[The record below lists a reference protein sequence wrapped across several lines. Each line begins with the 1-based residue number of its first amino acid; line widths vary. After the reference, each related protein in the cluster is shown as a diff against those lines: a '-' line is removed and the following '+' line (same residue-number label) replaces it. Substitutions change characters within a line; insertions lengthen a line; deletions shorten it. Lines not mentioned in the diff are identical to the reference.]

1 MEFEFQQQLQ
11 QPYFASFPHP
21 SSTSTSSSTYAI
33 PPSSFIEA
41 DATPRRKPF
50 PNKVTLT
57 ELQQYQE
64 QQQLQVQHHPFPS
77 YSAYPPNFQILYQ
90 QALIAD
96 EQTQY
101 QYPPQPQYQPQHQ
114 HQHPHHQAQA
124 PSLDYNMD
132 IDPSV
137 YASNTHLK
145 QKPPPLRKISNEL
158 GFSAPPISNL
168 VAPVYGSPAF
178 FSPTTQSFGDFYQVE
193 ANMPH
198 VSQTNVN
205 VDPRQHRHSSYTFSQ
220 SQDNLFSYGEPVQR
234 SNSKASK
241 SSRGSRRS
249 KSQYFEDVPSTPVLT
264 VTPRKKRPKSLAAQD
279 FTVGA
284 DGLGYSLEESTTKSV
299 RHKGHATQQK
309 DVVWIEY
316 K

>member
-21 SSTSTSSSTYAI
+21 SSTSTSSSTYTI

-77 YSAYPPNFQILYQ
+77 YSAYPPNFQFLYQ

-101 QYPPQPQYQPQHQ
+101 QYPPQPQPQPQPQPHLQSQYQ
-114 HQHPHHQAQA
+114 HQPQAQA
-124 PSLDYNMD
+124 SPPLDYNMD

-137 YASNTHLK
+137 YASNTQLTH
-145 QKPPPLRKISNEL
+145 KPPPLRKISNEL
-158 GFSAPPISNL
+158 GFSPPSISTL
-168 VAPVYGSPAF
+168 VAPVYGSPTF
-178 FSPTTQSFGDFYQVE
+178 FSPTTQSFGDFYQAE
-193 ANMPH
+193 ANIP
-198 VSQTNVN
+198 QTNVN

-241 SSRGSRRS
+241 SSRSSRRS
-249 KSQYFEDVPSTPVLT
+249 KSQYFEDLPSTPVLT
-264 VTPRKKRPKSLAAQD
+264 
-279 FTVGA
+279 
-284 DGLGYSLEESTTKSV
+284 
-299 RHKGHATQQK
+299 
-309 DVVWIEY
+309 
-316 K
+316 